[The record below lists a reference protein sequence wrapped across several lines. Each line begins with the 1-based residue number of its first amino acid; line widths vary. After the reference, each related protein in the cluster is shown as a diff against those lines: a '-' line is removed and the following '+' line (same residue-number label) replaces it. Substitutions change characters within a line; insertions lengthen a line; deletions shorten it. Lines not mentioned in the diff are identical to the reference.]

1 VKATANNGADLVKSS
16 GHSRVHAR
24 TLLGLQPLKQRPL
37 MSAGDGV
44 FLRKAARRRSAMSQN
59 RGGSPEATSLV
70 RGVMEVR
77 RRLLGSPYW
86 SLRQLDC
93 DVEQGYV
100 VVRGVVPSYYLKQVA
115 QAVATQ
121 AVEKERLVSEITVR
135 EEVSCRERDAAW

>member
-1 VKATANNGADLVKSS
+1 
-16 GHSRVHAR
+16 
-24 TLLGLQPLKQRPL
+24 
-37 MSAGDGV
+37 
-44 FLRKAARRRSAMSQN
+44 
-59 RGGSPEATSLV
+59 
-70 RGVMEVR
+70 MEVR

-135 EEVSCRERDAAW
+135 EEVSRRERDAAW